1 MWTNTWIIHLNIK
14 IHEFVPN
21 HQIIKKKSVNKVNF
35 DINNIMNFPF
45 YIIIYP
51 SNKNVSKIDLHVHD
65 CIFVSSY
72 LDFNDAMKQKIIT
85 MSKTIVLA
93 IAAIVPR
100 EDVIE

>member
-14 IHEFVPN
+14 VHEYVPDR
-21 HQIIKKKSVNKVNF
+21 QIIKKKSVNKVNF

-51 SNKNVSKIDLHVHD
+51 SNKNVSKIDLHD
-65 CIFVSSY
+65 CIFVLIY
-72 LDFNDAMKQKIIT
+72 LDFSDAMKKKIIT

>member
-1 MWTNTWIIHLNIK
+1 MNIK
-14 IHEFVPN
+14 IHELVPN
-21 HQIIKKKSVNKVNF
+21 HQIIEKTSVKKVNF

-45 YIIIYP
+45 YIIIFP
-51 SNKNVSKIDLHVHD
+51 SNKNVSKIDLHD
-65 CIFVSSY
+65 CIFVSNY
-72 LDFNDAMKQKIIT
+72 LDFSDAMKKKIIT